1 MLKLPTLATL
11 LMFGTFLIVAA
22 LVIYRLLWA
31 ASSLAGAGM
40 LPRRLQRW
48 RRWLHGETADKNLS

>member
-1 MLKLPTLATL
+1 MPNLPPIAAL
-11 LMFGTFLIVAA
+11 LMFGTFLLVAA
-22 LVIYRLLWA
+22 LVSYRLLWA

-48 RRWLHGETADKNLS
+48 RQWLHGETAGKKHN